1 MKKIKKSTV
10 ITLAFFIYVSL
21 SAGYFLPKNTVI
33 SNTEKYLT
41 VVISYIIVAIIWLVL
56 VKKEKRQQEH
66 HNRKDENK

>member
-1 MKKIKKSTV
+1 MKMIKKSTV
-10 ITLAFFIYVSL
+10 ITLALFVYVSL

-33 SNTEKYLT
+33 SNAEKYLT

-66 HNRKDENK
+66 HDKNENK